1 MKGIANAKALVLETG
16 GLSVVGVGGINL
28 RDETLNLVLE
38 PRAKKTSLLS
48 AAMVPV
54 AVRGT
59 LAKPEPKVNPADLL
73 TGVASNVASGAA
85 AIMTF
90 GLSALAQSAFNRAT
104 STDETDY
111 CALAL
116 AGKQVAP
123 SKGTA
128 KPAPTQQSPQE
139 KPKSGV
145 GGALQNLEKGLGGLK
160 GLLGK

>member
-1 MKGIANAKALVLETG
+1 M
-16 GLSVVGVGGINL
+16 
-28 RDETLNLVLE
+28 
-38 PRAKKTSLLS
+38 
-48 AAMVPV
+48 
-54 AVRGT
+54 
-59 LAKPEPKVNPADLL
+59 

-104 STDETDY
+104 NTDDTDY

-123 SKGTA
+123 SKGAA
-128 KPAPTQQSPQE
+128 KPAPAQQQPKEQ
-139 KPKSGV
+139 PKSGV